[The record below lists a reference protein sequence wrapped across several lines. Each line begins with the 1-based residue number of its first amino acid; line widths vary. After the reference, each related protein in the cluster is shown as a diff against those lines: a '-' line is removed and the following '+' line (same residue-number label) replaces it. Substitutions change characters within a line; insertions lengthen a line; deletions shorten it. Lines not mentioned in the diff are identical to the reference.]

1 MWYEKEETKE
11 TADPKYEKESNKET
25 EQKFKKESTKKPTQ
39 NHKATDDIDYSGWQ
53 IVCLFIAVPC
63 IILGIAL
70 IYFGY
75 NEIVSHHQC
84 TAQTTGVITDYYVTH
99 TDANGKY
106 RMKGRYIISYTY
118 EANDSKYTRAFSG
131 VSSYAQLN
139 KEIDVRYDPDD
150 PENSYVKGY
159 EETGDWIL
167 FIWGIIWT
175 LIWLIIAYVL
185 IRSYLKDKA
194 EKKKKD
200 QLSLT

>member
-1 MWYEKEETKE
+1 MKKKKRKKQQTPNMKKR
-11 TADPKYEKESNKET
+11 AIKRLNKNS
-25 EQKFKKESTKKPTQ
+25 KKESTKKPTQ
-39 NHKATDDIDYSGWQ
+39 NHKAADDVDYSGWQ
-53 IVCLFIAVPC
+53 FVCLFIAVPC

-70 IYFGY
+70 IYLGY
-75 NEIVSHHQC
+75 NDIVSHHQC
-84 TAQTTGVITDYYVTH
+84 TAQTTGVITDYQFTH

-150 PENSYVKGY
+150 PEHSYVKGY
-159 EETGDWIL
+159 EETGDWLL

-194 EKKKKD
+194 DKKKKD

>member
-1 MWYEKEETKE
+1 MKKKKQKKQQTQNMKKR
-11 TADPKYEKESNKET
+11 AIKRLNK
-25 EQKFKKESTKKPTQ
+25 KSKKESTKKPTQ
-39 NHKATDDIDYSGWQ
+39 NHKAADDVDYSGWQ

-75 NEIVSHHQC
+75 NDIVSHHQC

-99 TDANGKY
+99 TDANGKH

-139 KEIDVRYDPDD
+139 KEINVRYDPDD
-150 PENSYVKGY
+150 PEHSYVKGY
-159 EETGDWIL
+159 EETGDWLL

>member
-1 MWYEKEETKE
+1 MRYEKEETKE

-25 EQKFKKESTKKPTQ
+25 EQKVKKESTKKPTQ
-39 NHKATDDIDYSGWQ
+39 NHKAADDVDYSGWQ

-75 NEIVSHHQC
+75 NDIVSHHQC
-84 TAQTTGVITDYYVTH
+84 TAQTTGVITDYQFTH

-106 RMKGRYIISYTY
+106 RMKGRYIISYNY
-118 EANDSKYTRAFSG
+118 EANDRKCTREFCG

-139 KEIDVRYDPDD
+139 KEIEVRYDPDD
-150 PENSYVKGY
+150 PEHSYVKGY
-159 EETGDWIL
+159 EETGDWLL

-185 IRSYLKDKA
+185 IRSYLKDKV
-194 EKKKKD
+194 EKKKKY